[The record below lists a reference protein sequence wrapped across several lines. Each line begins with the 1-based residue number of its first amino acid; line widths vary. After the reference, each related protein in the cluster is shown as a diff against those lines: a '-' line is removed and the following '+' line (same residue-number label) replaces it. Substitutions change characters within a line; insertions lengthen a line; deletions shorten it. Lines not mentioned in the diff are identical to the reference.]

1 MMYGPGYGYDGG
13 GSWLGMGLMMF
24 FGLLF
29 LVGIVLLIVWLV
41 RAASGPGSS
50 QGPGPYRSGTHEA
63 CDIARMRYARGE
75 ITKEQ
80 FEEICRTVG
89 G

>member
-1 MMYGPGYGYDGG
+1 MMWDGGYGYGG
-13 GSWLGMGLMMF
+13 VGSWIGMSFMMC

-29 LVGIVLLIVWLV
+29 LIGIVVLIVWLA
-41 RAASGPGSS
+41 RSSSGTGSGAMG
-50 QGPGPYRSGTHEA
+50 QNRSGTQEA
-63 CDIARMRYARGE
+63 CDIARLRYARGE

>member
-1 MMYGPGYGYDGG
+1 MYGYGYNGAA
-13 GSWLGMGLMMF
+13 SWVGMGLMMS
-24 FGLLF
+24 FGLLV
-29 LVGIVLLIVWLV
+29 LVGVVLLIVWLA
-41 RAASGPGSS
+41 RGSHESGQAPPPNASQRYASATG
-50 QGPGPYRSGTHEA
+50 EA
-63 CDIARMRYARGE
+63 CDVAKLRYARGE

>member
-13 GSWLGMGLMMF
+13 SWLGMGLMMI

-29 LVGIVLLIVWLV
+29 LAGIVLLIVWLA
-41 RAASGPGSS
+41 RAAGGQAPYQSPPGS
-50 QGPGPYRSGTHEA
+50 YRSGTQEA
-63 CDIARMRYARGE
+63 CDIARLRYARGE